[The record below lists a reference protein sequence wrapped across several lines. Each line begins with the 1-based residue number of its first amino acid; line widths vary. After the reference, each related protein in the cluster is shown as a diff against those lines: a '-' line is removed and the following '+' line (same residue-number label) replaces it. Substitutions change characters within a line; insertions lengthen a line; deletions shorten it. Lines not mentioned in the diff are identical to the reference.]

1 MAWAFLKWLFL
12 GKVAADFKS
21 IRCCFSFRTTFKYF
35 LRSHADTMRLNCVVS
50 RYSIWVNFSMLPVG
64 QKNLRDLFSSYTVKG
79 ADNMWSQ
86 NSMRTCT
93 VAILVTPNWNSAS
106 VETGGTNQYRAHCI
120 HLSLAVPIRRKFR
133 FLFKN
138 SWCRRSQ
145 TIFSWCRRNEWETTF
160 ASVYFSWS
168 WRS

>member
-1 MAWAFLKWLFL
+1 MTAHN
-12 GKVAADFKS
+12 S
-21 IRCCFSFRTTFKYF
+21 IKCKQQQESQHSRDASKRGDACKCSEATTCKEANCNRCTVNIRD
-35 LRSHADTMRLNCVVS
+35 DT
-50 RYSIWVNFSMLPVG
+50 
-64 QKNLRDLFSSYTVKG
+64 SSSTVKG

>member
-1 MAWAFLKWLFL
+1 MDTSTKQQVEWGVYCKNFIIIGLT
-12 GKVAADFKS
+12 ADAGDHFKNRAT
-21 IRCCFSFRTTFKYF
+21 IPLAPCI
-35 LRSHADTMRLNCVVS
+35 H
-50 RYSIWVNFSMLPVG
+50 
-64 QKNLRDLFSSYTVKG
+64 TVKG

-133 FLFKN
+133 FWFKN
-138 SWCRRSQ
+138 SCCRRSQ
-145 TIFSWCRRNEWETTF
+145 TIFNWCRRNEWEATF
-160 ASVYFSWS
+160 SSVCFSWS
-168 WRS
+168 WRSYFTYGS

>member
-1 MAWAFLKWLFL
+1 VRPLPSFFALLPSNFFPS
-12 GKVAADFKS
+12 S
-21 IRCCFSFRTTFKYF
+21 ICCVLYPFCGCPASCPLIPPF
-35 LRSHADTMRLNCVVS
+35 C
-50 RYSIWVNFSMLPVG
+50 
-64 QKNLRDLFSSYTVKG
+64 TVKG

-133 FLFKN
+133 CWYRY
-138 SWCRRSQ
+138 SWCWRYQ
-145 TIFSWCRRNEWETTF
+145 TLFNWCRRNKWKAIF
-160 ASVYFSWS
+160 SSVCISWS
-168 WRS
+168 WRSYFTCGSWSGCIGSVFSRLSQLRLRKTAISLW